1 MKTLNKDQSI
11 TPSTKQLLDLEDVR
25 VITGFLPPPFTST
38 LEMAFFHSRKS
49 AVVPP
54 VGDYPTFKPIST
66 DNAEQWK
73 PLIPPVLM
81 NSRYLFCSVYAADR
95 ITPTNTIAREEG
107 VFRTD
112 LMTDEVREMG
122 QKLMQQYDSLA
133 EIKAISQ

>member
-1 MKTLNKDQSI
+1 
-11 TPSTKQLLDLEDVR
+11 
-25 VITGFLPPPFTST
+25 
-38 LEMAFFHSRKS
+38 
-49 AVVPP
+49 
-54 VGDYPTFKPIST
+54 
-66 DNAEQWK
+66 
-73 PLIPPVLM
+73 M